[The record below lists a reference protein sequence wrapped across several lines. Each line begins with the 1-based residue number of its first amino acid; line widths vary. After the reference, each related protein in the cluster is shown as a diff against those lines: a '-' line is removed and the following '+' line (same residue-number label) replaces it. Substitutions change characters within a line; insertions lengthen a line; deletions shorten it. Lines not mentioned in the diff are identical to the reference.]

1 MAFSISLAEE
11 SDVDL
16 LYELTV
22 ALAVYEKK
30 TPDEIF
36 VTAAKLRKW
45 GFGPKKVFSALV
57 ARLDDKPVGLAV
69 YYFGFSGYM
78 GEPILYLEDLFILPE
93 FRKRGFGGQ
102 MLKHLSQMAFDQECC
117 RVQWAVFD
125 WNEDAI
131 AFYRSIGAQ
140 LRPDLIQV
148 RLDSSQPPT
157 STTNA

>member
-1 MAFSISLAEE
+1 MTFSISVAEE

-22 ALAVYEKK
+22 ALAVFEKK

-36 VTAAKLRKW
+36 VTAEKLRKW
-45 GFGPKKVFSALV
+45 GFGPRKVYSALV
-57 ARLDDKPVGLAV
+57 ARHDDKPVGLAV

-93 FRKRGFGGQ
+93 FRKRGFGGA
-102 MLKHLSQMAFDQECC
+102 MLKHLTQMAGEAECC

-125 WNEDAI
+125 WNTDAI
-131 AFYRSIGAQ
+131 AFYNSIGAQ

-148 RLDSSQPPT
+148 RL
-157 STTNA
+157 NA